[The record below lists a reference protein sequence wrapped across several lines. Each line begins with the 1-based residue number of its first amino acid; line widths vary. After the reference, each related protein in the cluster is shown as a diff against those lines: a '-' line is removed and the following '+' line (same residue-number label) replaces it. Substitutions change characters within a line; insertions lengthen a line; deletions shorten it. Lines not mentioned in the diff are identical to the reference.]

1 MPIDGLPPQLWGR
14 DLRHALLA
22 LLLSHPQTWTPAS
35 LLAALEAGG
44 LVVVGDQPGKVV
56 ADALGH
62 EVVRGRA
69 VRVGRGLYR
78 AGPVAERTSRRLRA
92 RWRARRLPNLEP

>member
-1 MPIDGLPPQLWGR
+1 MPPNGFPPELWGR

-22 LLLSHPQTWTPAS
+22 LLLSHRQTWTPAS
-35 LLAALEAGG
+35 LLAALEARG
-44 LVVVGDQPGKVV
+44 LTVVGGQPGKVV

-62 EVVRGRA
+62 EVRLGRA

-78 AGPVAERTSRRLRA
+78 AGAVAERTSRRIRA
-92 RWRARRLPNLEP
+92 RWRAAVPNVGP